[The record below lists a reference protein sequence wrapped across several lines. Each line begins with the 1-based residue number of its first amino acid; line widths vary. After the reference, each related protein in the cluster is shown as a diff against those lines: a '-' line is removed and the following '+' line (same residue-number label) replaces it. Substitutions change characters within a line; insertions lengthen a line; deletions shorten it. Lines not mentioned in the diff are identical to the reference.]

1 MGTINKAKKRNS
13 IIMMALKLFTKKGFY
28 TTKISDIS
36 DNMDMSVGGIYDYFP
51 SKKSLARASIRLV
64 TQKLASELRYI
75 NQMDASQKE
84 KISQFVTIY
93 FTFIEQSPEM
103 IEYFFRVY
111 LSNRE
116 LFCDEDD
123 CGFTLAKEFIDEI
136 EKLIEDGVK
145 KGEFKKQNF
154 FVSFSLICGILG
166 AFTFLSGEN
175 VLDKDMNVYKD
186 GIVSNIYD
194 ALRVTS

>member
-1 MGTINKAKKRNS
+1 MNKAKKKNS
-13 IIMMALKLFTKKGFY
+13 IIMMALKLFTKQGFY

-36 DNMDMSVGGIYDYFP
+36 KSMDMSVGGIYDYFP
-51 SKKSLARASIRLV
+51 SKKSLARASIKMV

-75 NQMDASQKE
+75 NQMDISQKD
-84 KISQFVTIY
+84 KIAQFVEIY
-93 FTFIEQSPEM
+93 FSFIEDSPEM

-123 CGFTLAKEFIDEI
+123 CGFSLAKEFIDEV
-136 EKLIEDGVK
+136 EKLIDDGVK
-145 KGEFKKQNF
+145 TGEFKEQNF

-166 AFTFLSGEN
+166 AFTFLNGEN
-175 VLDKDMNVYKD
+175 VLEKDMSVYQD
-186 GIVSNIYD
+186 GIVNNIYD
-194 ALRVTS
+194 ALSVRAS